1 VFCQLFS
8 NSLGLA
14 FVGFISAIL
23 PTLLLACFNNFLP
36 LLPAAI
42 VISHFL
48 LPAYFLNFLPLLPS
62 APEIQ
67 SPFPQIKNKIRSA
80 PGIYFSVKFIIK

>member
-48 LPAYFLNFLPLLPS
+48 LPAYFLNFLPLLP
-62 APEIQ
+62 AFIAIFHFLLP
-67 SPFPQIKNKIRSA
+67 A
-80 PGIYFSVKFIIK
+80 YFLNFLTLLPAFIPNFQL